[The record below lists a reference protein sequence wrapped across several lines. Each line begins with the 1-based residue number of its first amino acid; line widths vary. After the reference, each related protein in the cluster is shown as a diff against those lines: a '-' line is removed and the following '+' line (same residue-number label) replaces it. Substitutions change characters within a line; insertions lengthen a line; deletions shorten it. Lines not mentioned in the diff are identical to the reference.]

1 MISDFNYYSKVF
13 KKIFYLFLTTA
24 ILIFILKTACF
35 YIPFLISFFIAMMFE
50 PVIKYFMKKFKITRK
65 VSSLILIIIFIS
77 LVALLI
83 AWGISTLF
91 NESSR
96 LINNLDFYIKKIQ
109 DFFFNISNSKLAKNI
124 PKELIEIFMMSKNDF
139 LNSISATFIGL
150 FNKIKDFIFKI
161 PDMCII
167 IFFSIC
173 SLFFMCTDKI
183 YIIDQIEH
191 HLPDNWSKKLII
203 HIKEIMGKLIKYF
216 EAEAILVFVSF
227 LISLIGFWLFNII
240 GLKIEF
246 PLITALG
253 IAFIDAL
260 PILGSGSVMVP
271 WGIVEGLKGNFRLG
285 IAIIILW
292 VIMIMVRNFMEPRMI
307 SKHIGIHPVFTII
320 AMYTGY
326 KIIGVFGLI
335 VGPILL
341 IIFKEV
347 YGPIIDKGIIRSLF
361 ERAD

>member
-13 KKIFYLFLTTA
+13 KKTLYLLLTTA
-24 ILIFILKTACF
+24 VLFFILKTACF
-35 YIPFLISFFIAMMFE
+35 YMPFLISFFIAMMFE
-50 PVIKYFMKKFKITRK
+50 PIIRFFMKKLKITRK
-65 VSSLILIIIFIS
+65 ASSIILIAIFIS
-77 LVALLI
+77 LVTALI
-83 AWGISTLF
+83 AWGIGTLF
-91 NESSR
+91 NESSK
-96 LINNLDFYIKKIQ
+96 LINNLDYYIKKIQ
-109 DFFFNISNSKLAKNI
+109 DFSYGITNSKFAKNI
-124 PKELIEIFMMSKNDF
+124 PKELIDLFMMSKNDL
-139 LNSISATFIGL
+139 LNSTSATFISL
-150 FNKIKDFIFKI
+150 FNKIKDLIFKI
-161 PDMCII
+161 PDLCII

-173 SLFFMCTDKI
+173 ALFFMCTDKI

-191 HLPDNWSKKLII
+191 HLPDNWSRKLII

-227 LISLIGFWLFNII
+227 LISLFGFWLFNLV
-240 GLKIEF
+240 GLRIEF
-246 PLITALG
+246 PLLTALS
-253 IAFIDAL
+253 IAFVDAL

-271 WGIVEGLKGNFRLG
+271 WGIIEAINGNIKLGL
-285 IAIIILW
+285 AIIILW
-292 VIMIMVRNFMEPRMI
+292 VIMIMVRNFMEPKMV

-326 KIIGVFGLI
+326 KIISIFGLI